1 MFSRHGAISTARSLS
16 RESRRAFST
25 TTPAYLPR
33 TRLNSVK
40 KSKPQSA
47 EDSTTPKAQL
57 TEDPIKWKPEKAP
70 GPPPI
75 LSLFEQQARLEQSL
89 KKRVSYAK
97 GVSSTAAKAL
107 IQSSNEHNDLQS
119 FLAFA
124 KQKGLSSETAVYKGT
139 HYEYT
144 VMESLKQF
152 GFHLHR
158 TGKSNDK
165 GIDLLGI
172 WRLPGKPHEVK
183 VLVQCK
189 LSRGIPATIRE
200 LEGVYAG
207 APSAWQGDNVLALLA
222 TSKSLTKGV
231 LEGIQRSQSSLGALH
246 IEPHGLA
253 RQFVWNSVAG
263 ERGLAGVG
271 VTAKYEEAPSDG
283 DTTPL
288 GVKKTI
294 KTVALTW
301 KGQPFIAKLTAN

>member
-1 MFSRHGAISTARSLS
+1 M
-16 RESRRAFST
+16 
-25 TTPAYLPR
+25 TP
-33 TRLNSVK
+33 
-40 KSKPQSA
+40 KSQSP
-47 EDSTTPKAQL
+47 EDSVAPKTQSTKDA
-57 TEDPIKWKPEKAP
+57 TKWVSENAA

-75 LSLFEQQARLEQSL
+75 LSLFERQARLEQSL
-89 KKRVSYAK
+89 AKRASHAK
-97 GVSSTAAKAL
+97 GVAATAAKNL

-119 FLAFA
+119 FLAFG

-144 VMESLKQF
+144 VMDSLKQF
-152 GFHLHR
+152 GFHLQR

-172 WRLPGKPHEVK
+172 WRLPGKPYEIK

-189 LSRGIPATIRE
+189 LSRGMPATIRE
-200 LEGVYAG
+200 LEGVYSG
-207 APSAWQGDNVLALLA
+207 APSEWQGDNVLALLA

-246 IEPHGLA
+246 IEPNGLP

-271 VTAKYEEAPSDG
+271 ATAKYENAPSNG
-283 DTTPL
+283 DTMPL
-288 GVKKTI
+288 ETKATI

-301 KGQPFIAKLTAN
+301 KGQPFIAKLTAS

>member
-1 MFSRHGAISTARSLS
+1 VEESTV
-16 RESRRAFST
+16 
-25 TTPAYLPR
+25 P
-33 TRLNSVK
+33 N
-40 KSKPQSA
+40 PQTA
-47 EDSTTPKAQL
+47 EDA
-57 TEDPIKWKPEKAP
+57 IKWVPEKAP

-75 LSLFEQQARLEQSL
+75 LSLFDQQARLEQSL

-124 KQKGLSSETAVYKGT
+124 KQKGLSSKTAVYKGT

-172 WRLPGKPHEVK
+172 WRLPGKPYEVK

-189 LSRGIPATIRE
+189 LSRGMPATIRE
-200 LEGVYAG
+200 LEGVYSG
-207 APSAWQGDNVLALLA
+207 APNEWQGDNVLALLA

-231 LEGIQRSQSSLGALH
+231 LEGIQRSHSSLGALH
-246 IEPHGLA
+246 IEPDGLA

-283 DTTPL
+283 VTTPL